1 MGNLFSKFFGT
12 VGVIDSIRV
21 TLVMSFWSTLIASM
35 LGIFLGLVLE
45 QTKFPGKKLVV
56 RVNRTLM
63 GAPPVVIG
71 LLTYML
77 LRKKGPF
84 GALRW
89 VFTIKGMVAAQV
101 LIITPIVCG
110 MVYSYAVRTAPSIRA
125 FARTMGADR
134 HQTARLLLREMKNE
148 IYFAVVSGYGRSI
161 SEVGA
166 VFLVG
171 GNIKNSTRT
180 MTTAIS
186 TLKGAGDYYEGVF
199 LGVILMLLA
208 FAVQKLAEHFRP
220 EETPDAP
227 HHSKNSV
234 IARTKSSPSVSS
246 CSIDICVTSDIL

>member
-84 GALRW
+84 GALR
-89 VFTIKGMVAAQV
+89 MVAAQV

-208 FAVQKLAEHFRP
+208 FAVQTLAEHFRQ
-220 EETPDAP
+220 EETPDE
-227 HHSKNSV
+227 N
-234 IARTKSSPSVSS
+234 
-246 CSIDICVTSDIL
+246 L

>member
-84 GALRW
+84 RW

-208 FAVQKLAEHFRP
+208 FAVQTLAEHFRQ
-220 EETPDAP
+220 EETPDE
-227 HHSKNSV
+227 N
-234 IARTKSSPSVSS
+234 
-246 CSIDICVTSDIL
+246 L

>member
-35 LGIFLGLVLE
+35 LGIFLE

-77 LRKKGPF
+77 LIKKGPF

-208 FAVQKLAEHFRP
+208 FAVQTLAEHFRQ
-220 EETPDAP
+220 EETPDE
-227 HHSKNSV
+227 N
-234 IARTKSSPSVSS
+234 
-246 CSIDICVTSDIL
+246 L

>member
-1 MGNLFSKFFGT
+1 MRTPAEHKVFQWICWEKKYGKPVFKMFSKFFGT

-35 LGIFLGLVLE
+35 LGIFLGRVLE

-208 FAVQKLAEHFRP
+208 FAVQTLAEHFRQ
-220 EETPDAP
+220 EETPDE
-227 HHSKNSV
+227 N
-234 IARTKSSPSVSS
+234 
-246 CSIDICVTSDIL
+246 L

>member
-89 VFTIKGMVAAQV
+89 VFTIKGMVTAQV

-134 HQTARLLLREMKNE
+134 HQTARLLREMKNE

-208 FAVQKLAEHFRP
+208 FAVQTLAEHFRQ
-220 EETPDAP
+220 EETPDE
-227 HHSKNSV
+227 N
-234 IARTKSSPSVSS
+234 
-246 CSIDICVTSDIL
+246 L

>member
-1 MGNLFSKFFGT
+1 MERINGLFSQFFGT
-12 VGVIDSIRV
+12 VGVVDSIRV
-21 TLVMSFWSTLIASM
+21 TLIMSFWSTLIASS
-35 LGIFLGLVLE
+35 LGIVLGLLLE
-45 QTKFPGKKLVV
+45 KKEFPGKRLVV

-84 GALRW
+84 GSLRW
-89 VFTIKGMVAAQV
+89 VFTIKGMVCAQV

-110 MVYSYAVRTAPSIRA
+110 MVYSYAIRTAPAIRA
-125 FARTMGADR
+125 FAKTMGADR
-134 HQTARLLLREMKNE
+134 RQTGWLLLREMKNE

-199 LGVILMLLA
+199 LGILLMLMA
-208 FAVQKLAEHFRP
+208 FAVQTLADSFRK
-220 EETPDAP
+220 EERADE
-227 HHSKNSV
+227 NY
-234 IARTKSSPSVSS
+234 
-246 CSIDICVTSDIL
+246 

>member
-35 LGIFLGLVLE
+35 LGIFWDLCWSRRNFQEKAGSPREPDLDGS
-45 QTKFPGKKLVV
+45 TSG
-56 RVNRTLM
+56 RHRT
-63 GAPPVVIG
+63 AHI
-71 LLTYML
+71 YAFE
-77 LRKKGPF
+77 KKGPF

-171 GNIKNSTRT
+171 GNIK
-180 MTTAIS
+180 TAP
-186 TLKGAGDYYEGVF
+186 G
-199 LGVILMLLA
+199 
-208 FAVQKLAEHFRP
+208 Q
-220 EETPDAP
+220 
-227 HHSKNSV
+227 
-234 IARTKSSPSVSS
+234 
-246 CSIDICVTSDIL
+246 

>member
-21 TLVMSFWSTLIASM
+21 TLVMSFWSNLIASM

-84 GALRW
+84 
-89 VFTIKGMVAAQV
+89 AQV

-208 FAVQKLAEHFRP
+208 FAVQTLAEHFRQ
-220 EETPDAP
+220 EETPDE
-227 HHSKNSV
+227 N
-234 IARTKSSPSVSS
+234 
-246 CSIDICVTSDIL
+246 L

>member
-1 MGNLFSKFFGT
+1 MRTPAEHKVFQWIYWEKKYGKPVFKIFWYGRSDRFYPGNAGDVFLVNLDCVHAWNFSGT
-12 VGVIDSIRV
+12 CAGADEISRKKAGSPREPD
-21 TLVMSFWSTLIASM
+21 LDGSTS
-35 LGIFLGLVLE
+35 G
-45 QTKFPGKKLVV
+45 
-56 RVNRTLM
+56 RHRT
-63 GAPPVVIG
+63 AHI
-71 LLTYML
+71 YAFE
-77 LRKKGPF
+77 KKGPF

-208 FAVQKLAEHFRP
+208 FAVQTLAEHFRQ
-220 EETPDAP
+220 EETPDE
-227 HHSKNSV
+227 N
-234 IARTKSSPSVSS
+234 
-246 CSIDICVTSDIL
+246 L

>member
-134 HQTARLLLREMKNE
+134 HQTARLLLREM
-148 IYFAVVSGYGRSI
+148 YFAVVSGYGRSI

-208 FAVQKLAEHFRP
+208 FAVQTLAEHFRQ
-220 EETPDAP
+220 EETPDE
-227 HHSKNSV
+227 N
-234 IARTKSSPSVSS
+234 
-246 CSIDICVTSDIL
+246 L

>member
-84 GALRW
+84 GR
-89 VFTIKGMVAAQV
+89 FDGIYDQRNGGSQV

-208 FAVQKLAEHFRP
+208 FAVQTLAEHFRQ
-220 EETPDAP
+220 EETPDE
-227 HHSKNSV
+227 N
-234 IARTKSSPSVSS
+234 
-246 CSIDICVTSDIL
+246 L